1 MKKKLLMILLALSL
15 CFSLVACAQTGT
27 EDSSLPEESS
37 QEEENQTDSQ
47 EEETSGEETPENTP
61 PAYQYTP
68 VLYGNPEGMEWKQD
82 TSPINLSIYF
92 AMPNSG
98 EFNWGSD
105 HITQTITERTG
116 VTLEYLWDET
126 GDNTQLQ
133 LWMAAGDPLPDYL
146 QGISRNTTIF
156 DNLKS
161 GGYIYDLNE
170 LFDEYAPI
178 SKDTLLGGTEDFCSD
193 EDGSLWMYDTNAFGL
208 DQPTQKILALWGWNV
223 ARGDLLAEHD
233 LALGDSLGTP
243 DELLEM
249 LAAVKEDHPEVKFPI
264 TVELGLA
271 FPFYQAFGGIP
282 SDNGTYF
289 DADDNNVYYWWQD
302 QEAGKDA
309 LLFINKLYRE
319 GYLNKEW
326 FTYTDEQ
333 KTSALLAGDI
343 FLYTHVNTYN
353 HTTINS
359 QLYEN
364 SGGEQWYSVVR
375 PMAEEGVNPVYA
387 TSYLPVTG
395 GGICISTDTADPA
408 RAIRFLSYTCSEEGQ
423 MLIFC
428 GVEGVDYEV
437 QLDEATGLNVPIFIG
452 EAKEAIGT
460 GDWGGKLGIGKWF
473 WHGSM
478 PAYWQ
483 YLTMYAQMLSQ
494 DTDYATPVAE
504 NAAKGCYLYGE
515 NNDTTLVES
524 CALGVSIAPDSD
536 AGLIQ
541 TQIDEYIQDYMLN
554 VYLAESNDA
563 FEAAYNELL
572 SKIAEFDANGIL
584 AAEKSRQALERKA
597 LLEEAGI
604 VWTNAD

>member
-27 EDSSLPEESS
+27 EDSSLPEETS
-37 QEEENQTDSQ
+37 QEKESQTDSQ
-47 EEETSGEETPENTP
+47 EEETPENTP

-82 TSPINLSIYF
+82 TSPINLSIYL

-146 QGISRNTTIF
+146 QWISKNTTIF

-178 SKDTLLGGTEDFCSD
+178 SKETLLGGTEAFCSD
-193 EDGSLWMYDTNAFGL
+193 EDGALWLLDANAFGL
-208 DQPTQKILALWGWNV
+208 DQPNEKILVGWGFTV
-223 ARGDLLAEHD
+223 GRGDILAEYDLSLGDELGTPEDLLA
-233 LALGDSLGTP
+233 
-243 DELLEM
+243 M
-249 LAAVKEDHPEVKFPI
+249 LADVKTNHPDVKFPI
-264 TVELGLA
+264 TVMLGQA
-271 FPFYQAFGGIP
+271 FPFYASFGGVAA
-282 SDNGTYF
+282 DNGTYF
-289 DADDNNVYYWWQD
+289 DPDDNNVYYWWQD

-309 LLFINKLYRE
+309 LRFINQLYRE

-326 FTYTDEQ
+326 FTFDAEQ
-333 KTSALLAGDI
+333 RSAALLAGDI
-343 FLYTHVNTYN
+343 FLYTHVNTYD
-353 HTTINS
+353 HTPINA

-364 SGGEQWYSVVR
+364 TNGEQWYSVVR
-375 PMAEEGVNPVYA
+375 PVVEEGVTFQYA
-387 TSYLPVTG
+387 TSYLPSTG
-395 GGICISTDTADPA
+395 YGIAISTDTDDPA

-437 QLDEATGLNVPIFIG
+437 QLDEATGLNVPIFTG
-452 EAKEAIGT
+452 EAKEAIST
-460 GDWGGKLGIGKWF
+460 NDWGGKLGIGKWF

-483 YLTMYAQMLSQ
+483 FLTMYGQMLSQ
-494 DTDYATPVAE
+494 DSDHATPVAA
-504 NAAKGCYLYGE
+504 NAATGGYIYPKYG
-515 NNDTTLVES
+515 NTTLIES
-524 CALGVSIAPDSD
+524 CSLGVNIAPDSD

-541 TQIDEYIQDYMLN
+541 TQIDEYINDYMLN
-554 VYLAESNDA
+554 IYLAESDDA

-572 SKIAEFDANGIL
+572 SKVAEFDANGIL